1 MSRFKWFYTWEHKH
15 LGPIDENDRKYKLI
29 NIITLELFIL
39 GLTLIFVDIY
49 LHYWTLS
56 CMIIAAMAVA
66 LFNLILVKRNYNF
79 LLCGH
84 IISALFF
91 ILISAG
97 SLWLGGLSN
106 SYVGWFYIPPILGG
120 RDYRFKWINNLWF
133 FISSHLH
140 CHYGRIFESNL
151 FNTGILSRLF

>member
-79 LLCGH
+79 L
-84 IISALFF
+84 
-91 ILISAG
+91 
-97 SLWLGGLSN
+97 
-106 SYVGWFYIPPILGG
+106 
-120 RDYRFKWINNLWF
+120 
-133 FISSHLH
+133 
-140 CHYGRIFESNL
+140 
-151 FNTGILSRLF
+151 